1 MHQNKSLP
9 GEEPCLLWGD
19 FSVLKKWVLFCFV
32 SGHSVAGISLWKWF
46 RQLHPHTATGVQVG
60 FSFSGDRVIC
70 VTKSKRISPNEATV
84 NIYKGSLLR
93 KWHKSLYHETVRKH
107 FLGLYKLFKSFSASV
122 LCSLNMALAL
132 PTCHHIIM
140 LKEHQP
146 SPTPIMPTHRGI
158 LSNSFYMAACARVV
172 LIDITFPRAKI
183 TKRKKWYCSIMNPTH
198 V

>member
-1 MHQNKSLP
+1 MSAV
-9 GEEPCLLWGD
+9 GRF
-19 FSVLKKWVLFCFV
+19 FSFKKWVLFCFV

-70 VTKSKRISPNEATV
+70 VTMSKRISPNGATV
-84 NIYKGSLLR
+84 NIYKGSLLQ
-93 KWHKSLYHETVRKH
+93 KWHESLYHETVRKH

-132 PTCHHIIM
+132 PTCHYIIM